1 MPLRLAAFSLSCCLI
16 FDNCA
21 RAGGCAASNYPFLT
35 SKERDNE
42 TGLDFFEAR
51 YYSSSQGRFTS
62 GDPLLESAER
72 EMPQSWNRY
81 SYVLNNPLIYTD
93 PTGEIWVRSGSG
105 DIVWFSQQRWDEEIS
120 KLKDSNGNAVY
131 TPLTPS
137 EMEFNTNFGRVRLNP
152 NGPDA
157 NAAKGSDAY
166 LGFSIVGDNKT
177 DFSVAL
183 AAGIAIGARGRNP
196 ILLLGGATIATLWIL
211 SNPINQ
217 GLPLVDPNVYTQGQR
232 DQRKANPDRV
242 EAARRLVEQLRDE
255 LAKLES
261 KPNKTPDDK
270 KLVDKIKAAIRKQVD
285 RMKKSETHGRKG
297 RALKLKRG
305 EAGMSLFTFFLDYR
319 GGTYISQVRARNYLV
334 APRVWAKKLELR
346 DIPDVSDGFRE
357 NLLKSMEFEK
367 PVALEGVR
375 NTWCCGLI
383 YTKRAIL
390 HFTQT
395 VETSQAKQS

>member
-1 MPLRLAAFSLSCCLI
+1 
-16 FDNCA
+16 
-21 RAGGCAASNYPFLT
+21 
-35 SKERDNE
+35 
-42 TGLDFFEAR
+42 
-51 YYSSSQGRFTS
+51 
-62 GDPLLESAER
+62 
-72 EMPQSWNRY
+72 MPQSWNRY